1 MWKKGQE
8 TRADYK
14 EVVRI
19 CREKI
24 KQEKAQLELNLVIEI
39 KENKILFT
47 NILTV
52 RGGLRRISS
61 LC

>member
-1 MWKKGQE
+1 M
-8 TRADYK
+8 
-14 EVVRI
+14 

-24 KQEKAQLELNLVIEI
+24 RKAKAQLELNLVIEI
-39 KENKILFT
+39 KENKRLFI